1 MGIFARTKIDKKVK
15 DGQYPVRNITDL
27 KDLLNTSAELY
38 KDKTAYLY
46 KERLGGEYLP
56 ITFGKVKEDVDSL
69 GTALMEKGFEG
80 KRIGVIGENRYEWV
94 ISYLAVTNGLG
105 VVVPL
110 DRELPVS
117 EIAALI
123 KRSELSVLIFSSKV
137 EQKIFEMLEILD
149 VPLTLISMDATKQQ
163 GDILSLS
170 EILKNGA
177 RLINE
182 GNIKYTNAI
191 VDPEKL
197 SMLLF
202 TSGTTGL
209 AKGVMLCHRNI
220 ASNIYNMSQFVDLTV
235 RNGQQIGLSMLPLHH
250 TYEFSCTILASLYQG
265 ATIAFCEGLK
275 YVVKNMEEA
284 KVTYLIAVPLVFEN
298 MHQKVWKQA
307 AKTGKA
313 EKMRKAIKMI
323 RTLSHIDKKIQNRT
337 MRLFKAVHAAL
348 GGHVR
353 LMISGAAAIDPSV
366 INDFLAMG
374 ITMLQGYGMTE
385 CSPIIALNPDYRIKA
400 AAAGLPIPGTEVKIF
415 EPDENGIGEIICKSD
430 SVMLG
435 YYEDPEE
442 TSKVLKD
449 GWLYTGDYGYI
460 DKDGYVYITGRKKNV
475 IVTKNGKNIFPEE
488 VEFYMNRSPY
498 ISEVVVTGKEEEE
511 GGREMIVWAEIYP
524 DKETILEEKGDLTQ
538 EQLRALLKSE
548 IDRLNEEM
556 PLYKRIK
563 RFSIRDT
570 EFEKTT
576 TKKIKRW

>member
-1 MGIFARTKIDKKVK
+1 M
-15 DGQYPVRNITDL
+15 YPVRKVADL
-27 KDLLNTSAELY
+27 KDILNTSAELY
-38 KDKTAYLY
+38 KDRTAYLY

-69 GTALMEKGFEG
+69 GTALLEKGFEG

-94 ISYLAVTNGLG
+94 MSYLAIANGVG

-110 DRELPVS
+110 DRELPVQ

-123 KRSELSVLIFSSKV
+123 SRSELSALIFSSKV
-137 EQKIFEMLEILD
+137 DQKVHEALAQ
-149 VPLTLISMDATKQQ
+149 VSSSVTLISMDAVKESENV
-163 GDILSLS
+163 LSLV
-170 EILKNGA
+170 ELLKRGES
-177 RLINE
+177 LIEE
-182 GNIKYTNAI
+182 GNKKYTSI
-191 VDPEKL
+191 TIDPEKV
-197 SMLLF
+197 SMILF

-220 ASNIYNMSQFVDLTV
+220 TSNIYNMSQYVDLTV
-235 RNGQQIGLSMLPLHH
+235 RNGQQIGLSLLPMHH
-250 TYEFSCTILASLYQG
+250 TYEFTCTILASFYQG

-275 YVVKNMEEA
+275 YIVKNMEEA
-284 KVTYLIAVPLVFEN
+284 QVTYMIAVPLVFEN
-298 MHQKVWKQA
+298 MHQKLWKQA
-307 AKTGKA
+307 AKSGKA

-323 RTLSHIDKKIQNRT
+323 RTLSHIDKKIQKRT
-337 MRLFKAVHAAL
+337 MRLFKEVHAAL

-353 LMISGAAAIDPSV
+353 LMISGAAAIDPAV
-366 INDFLAMG
+366 INDFTAMG
-374 ITMLQGYGMTE
+374 ITTLQGYGMTE
-385 CSPIIALNPDYRIKA
+385 CSPIIALNPDYCVKA
-400 AAAGLPIPGTEVKIF
+400 AAVGLPIPGTEVKIF

-435 YYEDPEE
+435 YYKDPDE
-442 TSKVLKD
+442 TNKVLKE

-488 VEFYMNRSPY
+488 VEFYMNKSAY
-498 ISEVVVTGKEEEE
+498 VAEVVVSGKEDLATHEN
-511 GGREMIVWAEIYP
+511 IVWAEIYP
-524 DKETILEEKGDLTQ
+524 DHDAIAEEKGILTQ
-538 EQLRALLKSE
+538 EQLTTLLKSE

-556 PLYKRIK
+556 PLYKRVK
-563 RFSIRDT
+563 RFSIRQT

>member
-105 VVVPL
+105 VVAPL

>member
-1 MGIFARTKIDKKVK
+1 MYNKIDKKVK
-15 DGQYPVRNITDL
+15 DGIYPVRKVTDL
-27 KDLLNTSAELY
+27 KDILNTSAELY
-38 KDKTAYLY
+38 KDRTAYLY
-46 KERLGGEYLP
+46 KERLGGDYLP

-69 GTALMEKGFEG
+69 GTALLEKGLSG

-94 ISYLAVTNGLG
+94 ISYLAVANGLG

-110 DRELPVS
+110 DRELPVQ
-117 EIAALI
+117 EIAALLE
-123 KRSELSVLIFSSKV
+123 RSGLSALIFSSKV
-137 EQKIFEMLEILD
+137 GQKVRDALEL
-149 VPLTLISMDATKQQ
+149 VNFPVTLISMDAAKQE

-170 EILKNGA
+170 EFLKTGEQLLA
-177 RLINE
+177 E
-182 GNIKYTNAI
+182 GNINYTSI
-191 VDPEKL
+191 VVDPQKV
-197 SMLLF
+197 SMILF

-220 ASNIYNMSQFVDLTV
+220 ASNIYNMSQYVDLTV
-235 RNGQQIGLSMLPLHH
+235 RNGQQIGLSMLPMHH
-250 TYEFSCTILASLYQG
+250 TYEFTCTILASFYQG

-284 KVTYLIAVPLVFEN
+284 KVTYMIAVPLVFEN
-298 MHQKVWKQA
+298 MHQKLWKQA
-307 AKTGKA
+307 AKSGKA

-323 RTLSHIDKKIQNRT
+323 RTLAHIDKKIQKRT
-337 MRLFKAVHAAL
+337 MRLFKEVHAAL

-353 LMISGAAAIDPSV
+353 LMVAGAAAIDPNV
-366 INDFLAMG
+366 VHDFTAMG

-385 CSPIIALNPDYRIKA
+385 CSPIIALNPDYCIKA
-400 AAAGLPIPGTEVKIF
+400 SAAGLPLPGTQVKIF

-488 VEFYMNRSPY
+488 VEFYMNKSPY
-498 ISEVVVTGKEEEE
+498 IAEVVVKGQEDSITHENT
-511 GGREMIVWAEIYP
+511 VWAEIYP
-524 DKETILEEKGDLTQ
+524 DKEAISEAKGDLS
-538 EQLRALLKSE
+538 EDQLNALLKE
-548 IDRLNEEM
+548 EVDRLNEEM
-556 PLYKRIK
+556 PLYKRVK
-563 RFSIRDT
+563 KFSIRDT